1 MNLKDKGLLLLLV
14 SLLLLPFGGEAAPFA
29 PLDYSAGSRALPA
42 EWTVQP
48 ADAASFRTAGDGTAI
63 LRLESAGGKSTSLLS
78 PRSEIAGK
86 EGILRFS
93 VSLQSENRKGK
104 AILYLLDSR
113 GKVLENKRL
122 EIGDVR
128 EEISLSVPLSRIGEP
143 RIVRFRVDAAK
154 DAVLQISNLKTSLVP
169 ETADNRKRKVDP
181 KPGTMPSAWF
191 AVENRTPECGWNR
204 DFQFRGRKGVLR
216 LRADSRTLTVHSE
229 KQNPLPDTEKLLL
242 TLSARSAGSSGSA
255 TLFLIEEKYRF
266 HTNKKIMLNETWQD
280 FRFEVPIPEKWKKS
294 RFFFRIDVPAGGDLL
309 IGDLKI
315 SRGKAPRRT
324 VRTGNLLKN
333 GEFLF
338 GSAGYDALKYGRD
351 PLFQN
356 PYARFRDGSC
366 ILHAPY
372 FLLTDMI
379 PYEPGKEY
387 TALVRMRR
395 AKRGEPAT
403 ALVIMTP
410 TDWQKVYGY
419 KIPLTDE
426 FKDYPLTGKFTAS
439 FFNLLSFRI
448 DARAGAV
455 EIARIQ
461 FVEGTR
467 KTFLDRPELEIGGK
481 GGATFRLKEADAAVT
496 VRIRNNGNAPTPPLR
511 VRIRDDSGR
520 ELSRR
525 EFPVPAGRD
534 QELRIPVDT
543 GKRGVF
549 LLDLQCGSAV
559 NEWRYAVLK
568 DLRGKSLPDNLL
580 GGHFHPLFKPDL
592 KLFQPY
598 LPMQVYNRF
607 FPPAPEL
614 LEKEDV
620 QVCFREFPIRR
631 NIIIF
636 PLKRVQEAGL
646 GTRLPEKLP
655 PELEQRFLREV
666 EWFAKLAGKCGFHGV
681 ELFNEP
687 FLWRVK
693 KGPDRGKPTMPPEL
707 VAHLY
712 KLAYPVLKKHA
723 PFLTVYGPCTSN
735 TDSVREYNERFLKAG
750 GAEGIDI
757 FSFHS
762 YNGDPDL
769 EKVAEQNEAIRKMAN
784 AAKPGLPICNTE
796 VYYGVRRHKRF
807 FDDMESRKSYCKDSE
822 RELASAYAAFHANS
836 IVSSTPF
843 SLFAPEYCIG
853 GVPGTPEQY
862 PLASACALNAGIE
875 LLGNVGKERKI
886 LRLDDS
892 IRCFLFPQAEGG
904 PVATLRNLT
913 SSKAHFLLPDGVR
926 AFDLYGNPLEGGKQP
941 LDTALLYLRFPKG
954 ADAENLLS
962 SIEFEGLGAP
972 FDTRMTMLNETTP
985 VLRLRNRTARACTI
999 SVTPIRFPADWKA
1012 VSMRKQEIRLA
1023 PFAEGFL
1030 RFPMKAL
1037 SFRGEKNQIVLSL
1050 ESGSWRNERVYDLN
1064 LIPVRRSETFDFRP
1078 SDYAHFGANHR
1089 SREFGKRPNRDEK
1102 DCSAE
1107 VAALWNERGLK
1118 LSVKVTDDR
1127 YLPPQ
1132 KEYANAYHYDSL
1144 QLYFAM
1150 NNGEKKQ
1157 KADRSGHLQYSIGLL
1172 DGKTPFA
1179 WMEFSG
1185 GNRFIGAANATVGL
1199 DDAVKVDARRGNGGC
1214 VEYEIF
1220 LPKEVLYQVNFVP
1233 GSVFGFALLVNDND
1247 GDGRKQGITTTAP
1260 GTEPY
1265 GNEHRFPSMV
1275 LLSPEKK

>member
-1 MNLKDKGLLLLLV
+1 MKLKGKGLFLLV
-14 SLLLLPFGGEAAPFA
+14 SLLLLPFGGGAVPFA
-29 PLDYSAGSRALPA
+29 PLDYSAGSGALPSG
-42 EWTVQP
+42 WTAQP
-48 ADAASFRTAGDGTAI
+48 ANAASFRTAGDGTAI
-63 LRLESAGGKSTSLLS
+63 LRLESAGGKSATLLS
-78 PRSEIAGK
+78 PRCETAGK
-86 EGILRFS
+86 EGILRFT

-113 GKVLENKRL
+113 GKVLDSKRL
-122 EIGDVR
+122 EMGEVR
-128 EEISLSVPLSRIGEP
+128 EKISLSVPLSRIGEP
-143 RIVRFRVDAAK
+143 RIVRFRIDATK
-154 DAVLQISNLKTSLVP
+154 DAVLQIAALKTALVP
-169 ETADNRKRKVDP
+169 EDEAERKQTVEP

-191 AVENRTPECGWNR
+191 AAENRTAECGWNR
-204 DFQFRGRKGVLR
+204 DFQFRNRPGVLR
-216 LRADSRTLTVHSE
+216 LRADSRPLMIHSE
-229 KQNPLPDTEKLLL
+229 KQTPLPDTEKLILSF
-242 TLSARSAGSSGSA
+242 SARSTGSSGTA
-255 TLFLIEEKYRF
+255 TLFLVEEKYRF
-266 HTNKKIMLNETWQD
+266 HPNRKIALTELWQD
-280 FRFEVPIPEKWKKS
+280 FRFEVPIPEKWRKS
-294 RFFFRIDVPAGGDLL
+294 RFFFRIDVPAGTDLL

-315 SRGKAPRRT
+315 SRTKGSRRT
-324 VRTGNLLKN
+324 ARTGNLLKN

-338 GSAGYDALKYGRD
+338 GSSNYDALKYGRD
-351 PLFQN
+351 PLFRN
-356 PYARFRDGSC
+356 PYALFRDGSC

-379 PYEPGKEY
+379 SYEPGKEY

-395 AKRGEPAT
+395 ARRGEPAT

-419 KIPLTDE
+419 KIQLTDE

-461 FVEGTR
+461 FIEGTR

-481 GGATFRLKEADAAVT
+481 GSATFRLKEADAAVT

-511 VRIRDDSGR
+511 IRICDDRGR

-525 EFPVPAGRD
+525 ELPVPPGRD

-543 GKRGVF
+543 GRRGVF
-549 LLDLQCGSAV
+549 RIELQCGSAV

-598 LPMQVYNRF
+598 LPMRVYNRF

-614 LEKEDV
+614 LEKQDV
-620 QVCFREFPIRR
+620 QACFREFPIRR

-636 PLKRVQEAGL
+636 PLKRVQDAGL
-646 GTRLPEKLP
+646 GTRVLEKLP

-693 KGPDRGKPTMPPEL
+693 KGPDQGRPTMPPEL

-723 PFLTVYGPCTSN
+723 PFLTVYGPCTANSEP
-735 TDSVREYNERFLKAG
+735 VREYNERFLKAG
-750 GAEGIDI
+750 GAEGIDV

-762 YNGDPDL
+762 YNGDADL
-769 EKVAEQNEAIRKMAN
+769 EKVAEQNESIRKMAN

-796 VYYGVRRHKRF
+796 VYYGVRRHRRF

-822 RELASAYAAFHANS
+822 RELAAAYAAFYANS

-843 SLFAPEYCIG
+843 SLFAPEFCIG
-853 GVPGTPEQY
+853 GVPGTEEQY
-862 PLASACALNAGIE
+862 PLASAAALNAGME

-892 IRCFLFPQAEGG
+892 LRCFLFLRAEGG
-904 PVATLRNLT
+904 PIATLRKL
-913 SSKAHFLLPDGVR
+913 SQSPAEFSLPEGVR
-926 AFDLYGNPLEGGKQP
+926 AFDLYGNPIAGKKIV
-941 LDTALLYLRFPKG
+941 LDSALLYLRFPAG
-954 ADAENLLS
+954 SDAEKILTSL
-962 SIEFEGLGAP
+962 EFKGLGAP
-972 FDTRMTMLNETTP
+972 FDTRMTMLDEKTP
-985 VLRLRNRTARACTI
+985 ALRLRNRTARVCEV
-999 SVTPIRFPADWKA
+999 SVTPIRFPAAWIPVESAGKT
-1012 VSMRKQEIRLA
+1012 IRLA
-1023 PFAEGFL
+1023 PFSEGTL
-1030 RFPMKAL
+1030 RFPMK
-1037 SFRGEKNQIVLSL
+1037 KLSL
-1050 ESGSWRNERVYDLN
+1050 RGGRNQLVLALQSGSYRNEIVYDLN
-1064 LIPVRRSETFDFRP
+1064 LIPVRFSQDFSFRP
-1078 SDYAHFGANHR
+1078 SDYIHYGAENLSRKFGN
-1089 SREFGKRPNRDEK
+1089 RPNRGEK
-1102 DCSAE
+1102 DCSADL
-1107 VAALWNERGLK
+1107 AALWNERGLK
-1118 LSVKVTDDR
+1118 LSVKVTDDHFI
-1127 YLPPQ
+1127 PPGEEFA
-1132 KEYANAYHYDSL
+1132 KAYQSDSL

-1150 NNGEKKQ
+1150 GQNHSKENKN
-1157 KADRSGHLQYSIGLL
+1157 RSGDLLYSIGLR

-1179 WMEFSG
+1179 WMEHST

-1199 DDAVKVDARRGNGGC
+1199 DDAVKVSARRGPAGC
-1214 VEYEIF
+1214 VDYEIF
-1220 LPKEVLYQVNFVP
+1220 LPREVLYQIRLSP
-1233 GSVFGFALLVNDND
+1233 GSIFRFAMLVNDND
-1247 GDGRKQGITTTAP
+1247 GSGRKQGITLTSP
-1260 GTEPY
+1260 GTEP
-1265 GNEHRFPSMV
+1265 GGQLSLFPSMV
-1275 LLSPEKK
+1275 LLSPEKP